1 MNNLQEKRLAIAESI
16 IETAGAI
23 AKQAKNLPI
32 KNRYF
37 FKRKNIRGLS
47 RQNDMKRKQALFNMA
62 FLSEMGAMQIRRVIE
77 APIPKLQKGGR
88 DLGGIAIVGDH
99 GQEIIR
105 K

>member
-23 AKQAKNLPI
+23 AKQTKNVPV

-47 RQNDMKRKQALFNMA
+47 RKNKTQRKLALFNMA
-62 FLSEMGAMQIRRVIE
+62 FLARMGAMQISRIIST
-77 APIPKLQKGGR
+77 PIPKFEKGT
-88 DLGGIAIVGDH
+88 L
-99 GQEIIR
+99 
-105 K
+105 